1 MQPSILFMTS
11 ILAVFV
17 QAAPQASPASE
28 RSAEIHIFDQESCTR
43 AETTGRIDV
52 FANDLS
58 MCTKLPSD
66 KPVKSVWTKYLGK
79 GCMLET
85 YSDLVCTMDRH
96 DMSTE
101 ACLSGDKTYGSYMI

>member
-79 GCMLET
+79 GCMRMRFRLP
-85 YSDLVCTMDRH
+85 L
-96 DMSTE
+96 
-101 ACLSGDKTYGSYMI
+101 CLIDNG